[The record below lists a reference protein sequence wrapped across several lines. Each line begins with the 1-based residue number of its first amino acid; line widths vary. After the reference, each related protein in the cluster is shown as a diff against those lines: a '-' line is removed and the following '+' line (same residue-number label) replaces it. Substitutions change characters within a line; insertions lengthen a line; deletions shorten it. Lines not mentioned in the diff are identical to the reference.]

1 MKFSENWLRA
11 YVNPDLDSDRLAH
24 ALTMAGLEVE
34 ALESVAP
41 PFDKVVV
48 GEVLSLEKHPDADRL
63 NVCRVNIGAG
73 EPLQIVCGAANV
85 CAGAKVPCALVG
97 AQLPKMAIK
106 QAKVRGVESSGML
119 CSESELGLA
128 DESSGLLLLPSDA
141 TVGQSIRDYL
151 GLDDKLYTLK
161 LTPNRSD
168 CLSVTGVAREVAAVT
183 GAALNLPNAVVV
195 PASIPDRIAVAVDE
209 PAACPRYCGRV
220 LKGLNA
226 AATTPEWMARR
237 LKRSG
242 LRPISAVVD
251 VTNYVLLEL
260 GQPLHAFDMAKIQGG
275 ISVRFARSG
284 EQLEL
289 LNQQTAALDSDML
302 VISDAAQ
309 VLALAG
315 VMGGQASAVSDTT
328 VDIFLESAFFS
339 PDTIAGKARRL
350 TLSTDSS
357 YRFERGVDFAA
368 TRSALE
374 RATQL
379 LLEICGG
386 AAGEITEV
394 TAEWPQRAP
403 IRLRVARVSKVL
415 GIVLSA
421 AQIAALLSRLQF
433 NYSEDV
439 SLSPN
444 SLPEGERDE
453 VSLREFYITAF
464 QVTPPSYRFDLAI
477 EADLIEEMARLYGYD
492 NIPALPPR
500 GSLNMLAQS
509 EAARGRDALQAL
521 LTARDYQEVINYS
534 FVDAAWERDI
544 AGNDSPL
551 PLKNPIA
558 SQMGVMRSTLFGG
571 LIDNLSF
578 NLNRKQER
586 VRLFETGCCF
596 YRSAEGFNQ
605 PERIAGLCYGN
616 AKPEQWGEAVRAAD
630 FYDAKADVEALFWP
644 AVPRFE
650 AAPHPALHPGQAAKV
665 WLEGEFLGWI
675 GTLHPKWQQKYE
687 LPAAPVLFELDI
699 AALLR
704 GRVPAFAEIAKFQA
718 VRRDIAV
725 VVDEGVSVQALLDG
739 MSEHLPSVVS
749 ELALFDVYRGK
760 GIDLGKKSLAFRVL
774 MQDTRQTLT
783 DEEVDAATAQLAEVL
798 TSRFG
803 AKLRN

>member
-24 ALTMAGLEVE
+24 TLTMAGLEVE

-85 CAGAKVPCALVG
+85 RAGAKVPCALVG

-119 CSESELGLA
+119 CSETELGLA
-128 DESSGLLLLPSDA
+128 DESSGLLLLPPDA

-183 GAALNLPNAVVV
+183 GAALNLPNAVAV
-195 PASIPDRIAVAVDE
+195 PATIPDRIAVAVE
-209 PAACPRYCGRV
+209 ESAACPRYCGRV

-226 AATTPEWMARR
+226 AATTPEWMGRR

-242 LRPISAVVD
+242 LRPISAIVD

-260 GQPLHAFDMAKIQGG
+260 GQPLHAFDLAKIQGG

-302 VISDAAQ
+302 VISDTAQ
-309 VLALAG
+309 ALALAG
-315 VMGGQASAVSDTT
+315 VMGGHASAVSDAT

-368 TRSALE
+368 TRAALE

-394 TAEWPQRAP
+394 ATDLPQRAP
-403 IRLRVARVSKVL
+403 IRLRVARVNQVL

-421 AQIAALLSRLQF
+421 AQIAELLSHLQF
-433 NYSEDV
+433 NFSE
-439 SLSPN
+439 
-444 SLPEGERDE
+444 EGG
-453 VSLREFYITAF
+453 TF

-509 EAARGRDALQAL
+509 EAARGRDALRAL

-534 FVDAAWERDI
+534 FVDAAWEQDI

-551 PLKNPIA
+551 PLRNPIA

-571 LIDNLSF
+571 LIANLCF

-596 YRSAEGFNQ
+596 TQSVDSFNQ
-605 PERIAGLCYGN
+605 PEKIAGLCYGN
-616 AKPEQWGEAVRAAD
+616 AKPEQWGEAVRAVD

-650 AAPHPALHPGQAAKV
+650 AASHPALHPGQAAKL

-687 LPAAPVLFELDI
+687 LPALPVLFELEM
-699 AALLR
+699 AGLLR
-704 GRVPAFAEIAKFQA
+704 GRVPAFAEISKFQA

-725 VVDEGVSVQALLDG
+725 VVDERVSVQALLDG
-739 MSEHLPSVVS
+739 MSEHLPNVVA

-774 MQDTRQTLT
+774 MQDTRRTLT
-783 DEEVDAATAQLAEVL
+783 DEEVDAVTAQLAEVL

>member
-63 NVCRVNIGAG
+63 NVCRVDVGAG
-73 EPLQIVCGAANV
+73 EPLLIVCGAANV
-85 CAGAKVPCALVG
+85 RAGAKVPCALVG
-97 AQLPKMAIK
+97 AQLPKMTIK
-106 QAKVRGVESSGML
+106 RAKVRGVESFGML
-119 CSESELGLA
+119 CSEQEMGLA
-128 DESSGLLLLPSDA
+128 DVSSGLLLLPPDA

-183 GAALNLPNAVVV
+183 GAALSLPNVVVV

-226 AATTPEWMARR
+226 ATETPEWMARR

-242 LRPISAVVD
+242 LRPISAIVD

-260 GQPLHAFDMAKIQGG
+260 GQPLHAFDLAKIRGG
-275 ISVRFARSG
+275 ISVRFARPG
-284 EQLEL
+284 EQLAL
-289 LNQQTAALDSDML
+289 LNQQTATLDSDML
-302 VISDAAQ
+302 VISDTAQ
-309 VLALAG
+309 ALALAG
-315 VMGGQASAVSDTT
+315 VMGGQASAVSDMTA
-328 VDIFLESAFFS
+328 DIFLESAFFS

-368 TRSALE
+368 TRAALE

-394 TAEWPQRAP
+394 TAELPQRAP
-403 IRLRVARVSKVL
+403 IRLRVARVNQVL

-433 NYSEDV
+433 DFAED
-439 SLSPN
+439 
-444 SLPEGERDE
+444 GG
-453 VSLREFYITAF
+453 AF

-500 GSLNMLAQS
+500 GTLNMLAQS
-509 EAARGRDALQAL
+509 ETARGRDALRAL

-534 FVDAAWERDI
+534 FVDATWERDF

-571 LIDNLSF
+571 LIDNLRF

-596 YRSAEGFNQ
+596 IQSADGFNQ

-616 AKPEQWGEAVRAAD
+616 AKPEQWGEAARAVD

-644 AVPRFE
+644 SVPRFE

-665 WLEGEFLGWI
+665 WLEGEFIGWI
-675 GTLHPKWQQKYE
+675 GTLHPKWRQKYE
-687 LPAAPVLFELDI
+687 LPVAPALFELDM
-699 AALLR
+699 AVLLG
-704 GRVPAFAEIAKFQA
+704 GRVPAFAEIPKFQA

-739 MSEHLPSVVS
+739 MSEHLPDVVV

-774 MQDTRQTLT
+774 MQDTQQTLT
-783 DEEVDAATAQLAEVL
+783 DEEVDAVTAQLAEVL
-798 TSRFG
+798 TSRYG

>member
-63 NVCRVNIGAG
+63 NVCQVDVGVG
-73 EPLQIVCGAANV
+73 EPLQIVCGAANAR
-85 CAGAKVPCALVG
+85 AGAKVPCALVG

-128 DESSGLLLLPSDA
+128 DESSGLLLLPPDA
-141 TVGQSIRDYL
+141 AVGQSIRDYL

-183 GAALNLPNAVVV
+183 GAALNLPNAMVV
-195 PASIPDRIAVAVDE
+195 ASSIPDRIAVTVDE

-226 AATTPEWMARR
+226 GATTPDWMANR

-242 LRPISAVVD
+242 LRPISAIVD

-260 GQPLHAFDMAKIQGG
+260 GQPLHAFDLAKIQGG
-275 ISVRFARSG
+275 IRVRFARAG
-284 EQLEL
+284 EPLEL
-289 LNQQTAALDSDML
+289 LNQQKVALDADML
-302 VISDAAQ
+302 VIADDAQ

-315 VMGGQASAVSDTT
+315 VMGGQASAVSDATA
-328 VDIFLESAFFS
+328 DIFLESAFFS
-339 PDTIAGKARRL
+339 PDTIAGRARRL

-368 TRSALE
+368 TRAALE

-394 TAEWPQRAP
+394 TAELPQRAP
-403 IRLRVARVSKVL
+403 IRLRVARVNQVL
-415 GIVLSA
+415 GIGLSA

-433 NYSEDV
+433 DCAED
-439 SLSPN
+439 
-444 SLPEGERDE
+444 GG
-453 VSLREFYITAF
+453 TF
-464 QVTPPSYRFDLAI
+464 QVAPPSYRFDLAI

-509 EAARGRDALQAL
+509 EAARGRDALRAL
-521 LTARDYQEVINYS
+521 LIARDYQEVINYS

-571 LIDNLSF
+571 LIDNLCF

-596 YRSAEGFNQ
+596 YQTADGFSQ
-605 PERIAGLCYGN
+605 PEKIAGLCYGS
-616 AKPEQWGEAVRAAD
+616 AKPEQWGEAVRAVD

-644 AVPRFE
+644 AAPRFE
-650 AAPHPALHPGQAAKV
+650 AASHPALHPGQAAKV
-665 WLEGEFLGWI
+665 WLKGEFAGWI

-687 LPAAPVLFELDI
+687 LPAAPVMFELDM
-699 AALLR
+699 AVLLR
-704 GRVPAFAEIAKFQA
+704 GGVPAFAEISKHQA

-725 VVDEGVSVQALLDG
+725 VVDEEVSVQDLLDG
-739 MSEHLPSVVS
+739 MSEHLPEVVS

-774 MQDTRQTLT
+774 MQDTRRTLT
-783 DEEVDAATAQLAEVL
+783 DEEVDAVTAQLAEVL

>member
-48 GEVLSLEKHPDADRL
+48 GEVLALEKHPDADRL
-63 NVCRVNIGAG
+63 NVCRVDVGAG

-85 CAGAKVPCALVG
+85 RAGAKVPCALVG
-97 AQLPKMAIK
+97 AQLPKMAIR

-128 DESSGLLLLPSDA
+128 DESSGLLLLPPDA

-168 CLSVTGVAREVAAVT
+168 CLSVAGVAREVAAVT
-183 GAALNLPNAVVV
+183 GAALNLPKAVAV
-195 PASIPDRIAVAVDE
+195 PASVPDRISVAVEE

-226 AATTPEWMARR
+226 AATSPEWMARR

-242 LRPISAVVD
+242 LRSISAVVD

-260 GQPLHAFDMAKIQGG
+260 GQPLHAFDLAKIQGG
-275 ISVRFARSG
+275 IRVRFARPG
-284 EQLEL
+284 ERLEL

-302 VISDAAQ
+302 VIADEAQ
-309 VLALAG
+309 ALALAG
-315 VMGGQASAVSDTT
+315 VMGGQASAVSDATL
-328 VDIFLESAFFS
+328 DIFLESAFFS

-350 TLSTDSS
+350 ALSTDSS
-357 YRFERGVDFAA
+357 YRFERGVDFAV
-368 TRSALE
+368 TRAALE

-386 AAGEITEV
+386 AAGEIAEV
-394 TAEWPQRAP
+394 TAELPQRTP
-403 IRLRVARVSKVL
+403 IRLRVARVSQVL
-415 GIVLSA
+415 GIGLSS
-421 AQIAALLSRLQF
+421 AQIAALLTRLQF
-433 NYSEDV
+433 DFAED
-439 SLSPN
+439 
-444 SLPEGERDE
+444 GG
-453 VSLREFYITAF
+453 AF

-509 EAARGRDALQAL
+509 EAARGRETLRAL

-551 PLKNPIA
+551 QLKNPIA

-571 LIDNLSF
+571 LIDNLRF

-596 YRSAEGFNQ
+596 AQSAEGFKQ

-616 AKPEQWGEAVRAAD
+616 AKPEQWGEVARAVD

-650 AAPHPALHPGQAAKV
+650 AALHPALHPGQAAKV
-665 WLEGEFLGWI
+665 WLEGELLGWI

-687 LPAAPVLFELDI
+687 LPAAPALFELEM
-699 AALLR
+699 AVLLR
-704 GRVPAFAEIAKFQA
+704 GRVPAFAEISKFQA

-725 VVDEGVSVQALLDG
+725 VVDEGISVQALLDG
-739 MSEHLPSVVS
+739 MSERLPEVVT

-783 DEEVDAATAQLAEVL
+783 DEEVDAVTAQLAEVL

>member
-63 NVCRVNIGAG
+63 NVCRVDIGAG
-73 EPLQIVCGAANV
+73 EPLQIVCGAANAR
-85 CAGAKVPCALVG
+85 AGAKVPCALVG

-141 TVGQSIRDYL
+141 MVGQSIRDYL

-168 CLSVTGVAREVAAVT
+168 CLSVAGVAREVAAVT
-183 GAALNLPNAVVV
+183 GAALSLPNAVVV
-195 PASIPDRIAVAVDE
+195 PASIPDRIAVTVDE
-209 PAACPRYCGRV
+209 PVACPRYCGRV

-226 AATTPEWMARR
+226 AAATPEWMARR

-251 VTNYVLLEL
+251 VTNYVLLEQ
-260 GQPLHAFDMAKIQGG
+260 GQPLHAFDLAKVQGG
-275 ISVRFARSG
+275 ICVRFARSG

-289 LNQQTAALDSDML
+289 LNQQTVALDSDML
-302 VISDAAQ
+302 VIADEAQ
-309 VLALAG
+309 PLALAG
-315 VMGGQASAVSDTT
+315 VMGGQFSAVSDAT
-328 VDIFLESAFFS
+328 VDVFLESAFFG

-368 TRSALE
+368 TRAALE

-394 TAEWPQRAP
+394 MAELPQRAP
-403 IRLRVARVSKVL
+403 IRLRVARVNRVL
-415 GIVLSA
+415 GIALSA

-433 NYSEDV
+433 DFAAD
-439 SLSPN
+439 
-444 SLPEGERDE
+444 DE
-453 VSLREFYITAF
+453 AF

-477 EADLIEEMARLYGYD
+477 EADLIEEVARLYGYD

-509 EAARGRDALQAL
+509 ETARGRDTLRDL
-521 LTARDYQEVINYS
+521 LTARDFQEVINYS

-571 LIDNLSF
+571 LIDNLRF

-596 YRSAEGFNQ
+596 TRSADGFSQ

-616 AKPEQWGEAVRAAD
+616 ARHEQWGERARAVD
-630 FYDAKADVEALFWP
+630 FYDVKADVEALFWP
-644 AVPRFE
+644 AAPRFE
-650 AAPHPALHPGQAAKV
+650 AASHPALHPGQAAKV

-675 GTLHPKWQQKYE
+675 GALHPKWQQKYE
-687 LPAAPVLFELDI
+687 LPAAPVLFELEM
-699 AALLR
+699 AALLL
-704 GRVPAFAEIAKFQA
+704 GRVPVFAEISKFQA

-739 MSEHLPSVVS
+739 MSEHLPEVVS

-774 MQDTRQTLT
+774 MQDTRRTLT
-783 DEEVDAATAQLAEVL
+783 DEEVDAVTAQLAEVL
-798 TSRFG
+798 TSRYG

>member
-24 ALTMAGLEVE
+24 VLTMAGLEVE

-63 NVCRVNIGAG
+63 NVCRVDIGAG

-85 CAGAKVPCALVG
+85 RAGAKVPCALVG

-128 DESSGLLLLPSDA
+128 DESSGLLLLPPDA

-183 GAALNLPNAVVV
+183 GAVLSLPNALVV
-195 PASIPDRIAVAVDE
+195 PATIPDRMVVTVDE

-226 AATTPEWMARR
+226 AAGTPEWMARR

-242 LRPISAVVD
+242 LRPISAIVD

-260 GQPLHAFDMAKIQGG
+260 GQPLHAFDLAKIQGG
-275 ISVRFARSG
+275 ISVRFARPG
-284 EQLEL
+284 ERLEL
-289 LNQQTAALDSDML
+289 LNQQTAALDADML
-302 VISDAAQ
+302 VIGDAAQ

-315 VMGGQASAVSDTT
+315 VMGGQASAVSEAT
-328 VDIFLESAFFS
+328 VAIFLESAFFS

-368 TRSALE
+368 TRVALE

-394 TAEWPQRAP
+394 TAELPQRAP
-403 IRLRVARVSKVL
+403 IRLRAARVNQVL
-415 GIVLSA
+415 GIALSA
-421 AQIAALLSRLQF
+421 AQIEALLSRLQF
-433 NYSEDV
+433 DFAED
-439 SLSPN
+439 
-444 SLPEGERDE
+444 GGAYR
-453 VSLREFYITAF
+453 
-464 QVTPPSYRFDLAI
+464 VTPPSYRFDLAI

-492 NIPALPPR
+492 NIPALPPT

-509 EAARGRDALQAL
+509 EAARGRDALRAL
-521 LTARDYQEVINYS
+521 LTAR
-534 FVDAAWERDI
+534 
-544 AGNDSPL
+544 
-551 PLKNPIA
+551 
-558 SQMGVMRSTLFGG
+558 
-571 LIDNLSF
+571 
-578 NLNRKQER
+578 
-586 VRLFETGCCF
+586 
-596 YRSAEGFNQ
+596 
-605 PERIAGLCYGN
+605 
-616 AKPEQWGEAVRAAD
+616 
-630 FYDAKADVEALFWP
+630 
-644 AVPRFE
+644 
-650 AAPHPALHPGQAAKV
+650 
-665 WLEGEFLGWI
+665 
-675 GTLHPKWQQKYE
+675 
-687 LPAAPVLFELDI
+687 
-699 AALLR
+699 
-704 GRVPAFAEIAKFQA
+704 
-718 VRRDIAV
+718 
-725 VVDEGVSVQALLDG
+725 
-739 MSEHLPSVVS
+739 
-749 ELALFDVYRGK
+749 
-760 GIDLGKKSLAFRVL
+760 
-774 MQDTRQTLT
+774 
-783 DEEVDAATAQLAEVL
+783 
-798 TSRFG
+798 
-803 AKLRN
+803 

>member
-24 ALTMAGLEVE
+24 TLTMAGLEVE

-85 CAGAKVPCALVG
+85 RAGAKVPCALVG

-128 DESSGLLLLPSDA
+128 DESSGLLLLPPDA

-226 AATTPEWMARR
+226 AATSPEWMARR

-242 LRPISAVVD
+242 LRPIGAIVD

-260 GQPLHAFDMAKIQGG
+260 GQPLHAFDLAKIQGG
-275 ISVRFARSG
+275 IRVRFARSG

-302 VISDAAQ
+302 VISDTAQ
-309 VLALAG
+309 ALALAG
-315 VMGGQASAVSDTT
+315 VMGGQASAVSDGT

-368 TRSALE
+368 TRAALE

-394 TAEWPQRAP
+394 TADLPQRAP
-403 IRLRVARVSKVL
+403 IRLRVARVNQVL

-433 NYSEDV
+433 DFAED
-439 SLSPN
+439 
-444 SLPEGERDE
+444 GG
-453 VSLREFYITAF
+453 AF

-509 EAARGRDALQAL
+509 EAARGRDALRAL

-534 FVDAAWERDI
+534 FVDAAWEHDI
-544 AGNDSPL
+544 AGNDNPL
-551 PLKNPIA
+551 SLRNPIA

-571 LIDNLSF
+571 LIANLCF

-596 YRSAEGFNQ
+596 TQSVDSFNQ
-605 PERIAGLCYGN
+605 PEKIAGLCYGN
-616 AKPEQWGEAVRAAD
+616 AKPEQWGEAVRAVD

-650 AAPHPALHPGQAAKV
+650 AALHPALHPGQAAKV
-665 WLEGEFLGWI
+665 WLEGAFLGWI

-687 LPAAPVLFELDI
+687 LPAAPVLFELEM
-699 AALLR
+699 AVLLR
-704 GRVPAFAEIAKFQA
+704 GRIPAFAEISKFQA

-725 VVDEGVSVQALLDG
+725 VVDEGISVQALLDG
-739 MSEHLPSVVS
+739 MSEHLPNVVA

-774 MQDTRQTLT
+774 MQDTRRTLT
-783 DEEVDAATAQLAEVL
+783 DEEVDAVTAQLAEVL

>member
-11 YVNPDLDSDRLAH
+11 YVNPDLDSDRLGH
-24 ALTMAGLEVE
+24 ALTMSGLEVE
-34 ALESVAP
+34 AMETVAP

-85 CAGAKVPCALVG
+85 HAGAKVPCALVG

-119 CSESELGLA
+119 CSETELGLA

-141 TVGQSIRDYL
+141 LVGQSIRDYL

-195 PASIPDRIAVAVDE
+195 PASIPDRIAVTVDE

-260 GQPLHAFDMAKIQGG
+260 GQPLHAFDLAKIQGG

-302 VISDAAQ
+302 VISDTSQA
-309 VLALAG
+309 LALAG
-315 VMGGQASAVSDTT
+315 VMGGQASAVSDST

-368 TRSALE
+368 TRAALE

-394 TAEWPQRAP
+394 MAELPQREP
-403 IRLRVARVSKVL
+403 IRLRVARVNQVL
-415 GIVLSA
+415 GIDLSA
-421 AQIAALLSRLQF
+421 AQIVELLSSLQF
-433 NYSEDV
+433 GFSEDGGV
-439 SLSPN
+439 
-444 SLPEGERDE
+444 
-453 VSLREFYITAF
+453 F

-477 EADLIEEMARLYGYD
+477 EEDLIEEMARLYGYD

-500 GSLNMLAQS
+500 GGLNMLPQS
-509 EAARGRDALQAL
+509 EAARGRDTLRAL

-551 PLKNPIA
+551 LLKNPIA

-571 LIDNLSF
+571 LIDNLCF

-596 YRSAEGFNQ
+596 YKVADGFNQ
-605 PERIAGLCYGN
+605 PEKIAGLCYGN
-616 AKPEQWGEAVRAAD
+616 ARPEQWGEAVRAVD

-650 AAPHPALHPGQAAKV
+650 ASSHPALHPGQAAKV

-687 LPAAPVLFELDI
+687 LPAAPVLFELEM
-699 AALLR
+699 AVLQR
-704 GRVPAFAEIAKFQA
+704 GKVPVFAEISKFQV

-725 VVDEGVSVQALLDG
+725 VVDEGISVQALLDG
-739 MSEHLPSVVS
+739 MSEHLPEVVT

>member
-41 PFDKVVV
+41 PFDRVVV

-63 NVCRVNIGAG
+63 NVCRVDVGAG

-85 CAGAKVPCALVG
+85 RAGAKVPCALVG

-119 CSESELGLA
+119 CSEQELGLA
-128 DESSGLLLLPSDA
+128 DESSGLLLLPADA

-195 PASIPDRIAVAVDE
+195 PSSIPDRISVAVDE

-260 GQPLHAFDMAKIQGG
+260 GQPLHAFDLAKIQSG
-275 ISVRFARSG
+275 ISVRFARPG

-289 LNQQTAALDSDML
+289 LNQQTASLDSDML
-302 VISDAAQ
+302 VIGDTAQ
-309 VLALAG
+309 ALALAG

-328 VDIFLESAFFS
+328 ADIFLESAFFS
-339 PDTIAGKARRL
+339 PDAIAGKARRL

-368 TRSALE
+368 TRAALE

-394 TAEWPQRAP
+394 TAELPQRAP
-403 IRLRVARVSKVL
+403 IRLRVARVSQVL

-433 NYSEDV
+433 DFAEDGGV
-439 SLSPN
+439 
-444 SLPEGERDE
+444 
-453 VSLREFYITAF
+453 F
-464 QVTPPSYRFDLAI
+464 QITPPSYRFDLAI

-509 EAARGRDALQAL
+509 EAARGRDALRAL

-571 LIDNLSF
+571 LVDNLCF

-596 YRSAEGFNQ
+596 YRSADSFGQ

-616 AKPEQWGEAVRAAD
+616 AKPEQWGEAVRAVD

-644 AVPRFE
+644 SVPRFE
-650 AAPHPALHPGQAAKV
+650 AASHPALHPGQSAKV
-665 WLEGEFLGWI
+665 WLEGEFIGWI

-687 LPAAPVLFELDI
+687 LPTAPVLFELDI

-704 GRVPAFAEIAKFQA
+704 GRVPAFAEIPKFQA

-739 MSEHLPSVVS
+739 MSEHLPSVVA

-798 TSRFG
+798 TSRYG

>member
-63 NVCRVNIGAG
+63 NVCRVDIGAG

-85 CAGAKVPCALVG
+85 RAGAKVPCALVG

-183 GAALNLPNAVVV
+183 GATLSLPNAVVV
-195 PASIPDRIAVAVDE
+195 PTSIPDRIAVTVDE

-226 AATTPEWMARR
+226 AAATPEWMARR

-251 VTNYVLLEL
+251 VTNYVLLEQ
-260 GQPLHAFDMAKIQGG
+260 GQPLHAFDLAKVQGG
-275 ISVRFARSG
+275 ICVRFARSG

-289 LNQQTAALDSDML
+289 LNQQTVALDSDML
-302 VISDAAQ
+302 VIADEAQ
-309 VLALAG
+309 PLALAG
-315 VMGGQASAVSDTT
+315 VMGGQFSAVSDAT
-328 VDIFLESAFFS
+328 VDVFLESAFFG

-368 TRSALE
+368 TRAALE

-386 AAGEITEV
+386 AAGEIAEV
-394 TAEWPQRAP
+394 MAELPQRAP
-403 IRLRVARVSKVL
+403 ILLRVARVNRVL
-415 GIVLSA
+415 GIALSA

-433 NYSEDV
+433 DFAED
-439 SLSPN
+439 
-444 SLPEGERDE
+444 DE
-453 VSLREFYITAF
+453 AF

-477 EADLIEEMARLYGYD
+477 EADLIEEVARLHGYD

-509 EAARGRDALQAL
+509 ETARGRDTLRDL
-521 LTARDYQEVINYS
+521 LTARDFQEVINYS

-571 LIDNLSF
+571 LIDNLRF

-596 YRSAEGFNQ
+596 TRSADGFSQ

-616 AKPEQWGEAVRAAD
+616 ARHEQWGESARAVD
-630 FYDAKADVEALFWP
+630 FYDVKADVEALFWP
-644 AVPRFE
+644 AAPRFE
-650 AAPHPALHPGQAAKV
+650 AASHPALHPGQAAKV

-675 GTLHPKWQQKYE
+675 GALHPKWQQKYE
-687 LPAAPVLFELDI
+687 LPAAPVLFELEM
-699 AALLR
+699 AALLL
-704 GRVPAFAEIAKFQA
+704 GRVPLFAEIAKFQA

-725 VVDEGVSVQALLDG
+725 VVDEGISVQALLDG
-739 MSEHLPSVVS
+739 MSEHLPEVIS

-774 MQDTRQTLT
+774 MQDTRRTLT
-783 DEEVDAATAQLAEVL
+783 DEEVDAVTAQLAEVL
-798 TSRFG
+798 TSRYG

>member
-63 NVCRVNIGAG
+63 NVCRVDVGAD

-85 CAGAKVPCALVG
+85 HAGAKVPCAQVG
-97 AQLPKMAIK
+97 AQLSKMAIR
-106 QAKVRGVESSGML
+106 QAKVRGVESFGML

-141 TVGQSIRDYL
+141 TVGQSIRDTL

-183 GAALNLPNAVVV
+183 GAALNLPNAVAV
-195 PASIPDRIAVAVDE
+195 PATIPDRIAVAVDE

-226 AATTPEWMARR
+226 AATTPEWMVRR

-242 LRPISAVVD
+242 LRPLSAIVD

-260 GQPLHAFDMAKIQGG
+260 GQPLHAFDLAKIQGG
-275 ISVRFARSG
+275 IRVRFARPG

-289 LNQQTAALDSDML
+289 LNQQTVTLDSDML
-302 VISDAAQ
+302 VIADEAQ
-309 VLALAG
+309 ALALAG
-315 VMGGQASAVSDTT
+315 VMGGQASAVSDETA
-328 VDIFLESAFFS
+328 DIFLESAFFS

-368 TRSALE
+368 TRTALE
-374 RATQL
+374 RTTQL

-394 TAEWPQRAP
+394 MAELPQRAP
-403 IRLRVARVSKVL
+403 IRLRVARVNQVL
-415 GIVLSA
+415 GIDLSA

-433 NYSEDV
+433 DFSED
-439 SLSPN
+439 S
-444 SLPEGERDE
+444 G
-453 VSLREFYITAF
+453 AF

-500 GSLNMLAQS
+500 GSLNMLPQS
-509 EAARGRDALQAL
+509 ESARARDALRAL
-521 LTARDYQEVINYS
+521 LVARDYQEVINYS

-551 PLKNPIA
+551 PLRNPIA

-571 LIDNLSF
+571 LIDNLCF

-596 YRSAEGFNQ
+596 FLSADGFSQ
-605 PERIAGLCYGN
+605 PESIAGLCYGN
-616 AKPEQWGEAVRAAD
+616 AKPEQWGEVARAVD

-644 AVPRFE
+644 VVPRFE
-650 AAPHPALHPGQAAKV
+650 AAPHPALHPGQSAKV

-687 LPAAPVLFELDI
+687 LPAAPVLFELEM
-699 AALLR
+699 AVLLR
-704 GRVPAFAEIAKFQA
+704 GRVPAFAEISKFQA

-725 VVDEGVSVQALLDG
+725 VVDEGVSVQSLLDG
-739 MSEHLPSVVS
+739 MSEHLPEVVA

-783 DEEVDAATAQLAEVL
+783 DEEVDAVTAQLAEVL
-798 TSRFG
+798 TSRYG

>member
-41 PFDKVVV
+41 PFNKVVV

-63 NVCRVNIGAG
+63 NVCRVDIGAG
-73 EPLQIVCGAANV
+73 EPLQIVCGATNV
-85 CAGAKVPCALVG
+85 RAGAKVPCALVG

-119 CSESELGLA
+119 CSEQELGLA
-128 DESSGLLLLPSDA
+128 DESSGLLLLPPDA

-183 GAALNLPNAVVV
+183 GVPLTLPHVVVV
-195 PASIPDRIAVAVDE
+195 PASIPDWITVAVDE

-226 AATTPEWMARR
+226 AAETPEWMARR

-242 LRPISAVVD
+242 LRPISAIVD

-260 GQPLHAFDMAKIQGG
+260 GQPLHAFDLAKIQGG
-275 ISVRFARSG
+275 ISVRFARPG

-289 LNQQTAALDSDML
+289 LNRQTAALDSDML

-309 VLALAG
+309 ALALAG
-315 VMGGQASAVSDTT
+315 VMGGQASAVSDAT

-368 TRSALE
+368 TRAALE

-394 TAEWPQRAP
+394 TAALPQRTP
-403 IRLRVARVSKVL
+403 IRLRVARVNQVL

-433 NYSEDV
+433 DFAED
-439 SLSPN
+439 
-444 SLPEGERDE
+444 GG
-453 VSLREFYITAF
+453 AF

-477 EADLIEEMARLYGYD
+477 EADLIEEIARLYGYD

-509 EAARGRDALQAL
+509 EAARGRDALRAL

-571 LIDNLSF
+571 LIDNLCF

-586 VRLFETGCCF
+586 VRLLETGCCF
-596 YRSAEGFNQ
+596 TQSAIGFKQ

-616 AKPEQWGEAVRAAD
+616 AKPEQWGEVVRAVD

-650 AAPHPALHPGQAAKV
+650 AASHPALHPGQAAKV
-665 WLEGEFLGWI
+665 WLKGEFLGWV

-687 LPAAPVLFELDI
+687 LPAAPVLFELDM
-699 AALLR
+699 AVLLC
-704 GRVPAFAEIAKFQA
+704 GRVPACAEISKFQA

-725 VVDEGVSVQALLDG
+725 VVDEGISVQALLDG
-739 MSEHLPSVVS
+739 MSERLPDVVT

-774 MQDTRQTLT
+774 MQDTRRTLT
-783 DEEVDAATAQLAEVL
+783 DEEVDAVTAQLAEVL

>member
-63 NVCRVNIGAG
+63 NVCRVDVGAG

-85 CAGAKVPCALVG
+85 RAGAKVPCAQVG

-106 QAKVRGVESSGML
+106 RAKVRGVESSGML

-128 DESSGLLLLPSDA
+128 DESSGLLLLPPDA
-141 TVGQSIRDYL
+141 PVGQSIRDTL

-168 CLSVTGVAREVAAVT
+168 CLSVAGVAREVAAVT

-195 PASIPDRIAVAVDE
+195 PATIPDRIAVAVDE

-226 AATTPEWMARR
+226 AATTPEWMSIR

-242 LRPISAVVD
+242 LRPISAIVD

-260 GQPLHAFDMAKIQGG
+260 GQPLHAFDLAKIQGG

-289 LNQQTAALDSDML
+289 LNQQTATLDSDML
-302 VISDAAQ
+302 VIADEAQ
-309 VLALAG
+309 ALALAG
-315 VMGGQASAVSDTT
+315 VMGGQASAVSDAT

-368 TRSALE
+368 TRAALE

-386 AAGEITEV
+386 AAGEIAEV
-394 TAEWPQRAP
+394 MSDLPQRAP
-403 IRLRVARVSKVL
+403 IRLRTARVKQVL
-415 GIVLSA
+415 GINLSTDR
-421 AQIAALLSRLQF
+421 IAALLSRLQF
-433 NYSEDV
+433 DFSED
-439 SLSPN
+439 S
-444 SLPEGERDE
+444 G
-453 VSLREFYITAF
+453 TF
-464 QVTPPSYRFDLAI
+464 QVAPPSYRFDLAI

-492 NIPALPPR
+492 NIPALPPK
-500 GSLNMLAQS
+500 GSLNMLPQS
-509 EAARGRDALQAL
+509 EAARGRDALRAL
-521 LTARDYQEVINYS
+521 LVARDYQEVINYS

-551 PLKNPIA
+551 SLKNPIA
-558 SQMGVMRSTLFGG
+558 SQMGVMRSTLLGG
-571 LIDNLSF
+571 LIDNLRF

-596 YRSAEGFNQ
+596 HQSADGFEQ
-605 PERIAGLCYGN
+605 PEKLAGLCYGN
-616 AKPEQWGEAVRAAD
+616 AKPEQWGEAARAVD
-630 FYDAKADVEALFWP
+630 FYDAKADVEALLWP

-650 AAPHPALHPGQAAKV
+650 AAPHPALHPGQSAKV
-665 WLEGEFLGWI
+665 WLDGEFVGWI
-675 GTLHPKWQQKYE
+675 GALHPKWRQKYE
-687 LPAAPVLFELDI
+687 LPAAPVLFELDM
-699 AALLR
+699 AMLLR

-725 VVDEGVSVQALLDG
+725 VVDEGISVQALLDS
-739 MSEHLPSVVS
+739 MNECLPEVVA

-783 DEEVDAATAQLAEVL
+783 DEEVDAVTAQLAEVL
-798 TSRFG
+798 TFRHG